1 MDSVD
6 AAVSGSWTRARVAAS
21 DAATAVLLVLLA
33 AAWSGGNLLLAI
45 GGPGVHRDLLVAA
58 SAPAEPVGPEAALS
72 QSQLAAAVA
81 QAKSDWAA
89 VRPSADLSAVSV
101 SIADLPGLEL
111 GAQSGNS
118 VTVDLD
124 AAGWGWQAMDLPTV
138 VRHEIGHVLGLEHG
152 TGLMSASLTPG
163 ETRGVGAEYAEPE
176 PETTQ
181 STEPAADPA
190 EGTTTGS
197 DGSAGTSDSAA
208 GEPDPQ
214 TTASTDPSSISGSDE
229 PTVEPMTM
237 PEPVDGTSDSGLD
250 TKGLDVPK
258 LSTESLQLSDEPM
271 MMTMAF
277 GITSASASAD
287 GTTGADVITVVDN
300 GDGTYTVQVGGSD
313 VATVSADG
321 TVTVD
326 GMDGDDVLVGPNLDS
341 VWTITGINSG
351 TLELPGGAK
360 VEFSNVESL
369 TGAATAKDEFRFETK
384 AGLTGAVDDG
394 GGELTVSVAGFIRV
408 KGDYGFVRDAAY
420 TAHLSGGG
428 TVSANLLKLGGT
440 SGEGFVGVEVLGSS
454 IGISGALSTFTL
466 AVVTAVEQAW
476 HAASGTITT
485 PTAQLGLGDLDL
497 GLDSLT
503 VSANTKSADGS
514 YLNLSLNP
522 ISSAASTTVLTM
534 STALVSATA
543 PARLDLGGFL
553 YVSGDVTLTLG
564 GPTKVDV
571 NTGLDGVSAIPQAIQ
586 DIAVAADKLAAG
598 GELRRSEDFT
608 KLWNVEVSSLQ
619 FGFTNGTAFVGA
631 GYPGDTDGVITK
643 AEVEAAGGIGLF
655 ASGVNLA
662 FVLLTPLGASG
673 LSTRFLGMKG
683 KIGSFDLVG
692 LGDFF
697 SLSLSGIEIQ
707 ANHGQ
712 HIVSGEGQA
721 AVVDWVSSFPDPDL
735 TDDPED
741 ATEAD
746 PTPAGYQIFVT
757 GLDPPG
763 LYLDSTGSTIGFS
776 ADRAVLSIG
785 SVVHIAGR
793 FALEQGAIQKV
804 DVEIEDFDQTLVDEI
819 RGQISNNTASED
831 PEAGTLATNADGSMI
846 WNLPVSTMLLGISDG
861 SVFVGYN
868 PGGFPDASSLDL
880 PLTADDLAEGA
891 IGLLGSGITMGL
903 VLATPLTGTGSFA
916 AASKFQSFL
925 AVRADI
931 ASFTIPG
938 LPTDIID
945 FYLEGIRLEVNRAST
960 VTGDTDAKANVDWA
974 ASFPDEENPGL
985 PVATG
990 GEDVVI
996 DFEDPVIAVRADL
1009 AVLSISNFIHVSGG
1023 FSLEFGGDE
1032 EVVVKTGGLTSSQ
1045 GTALGTAVNG
1055 MGGDLAA
1062 ESDGSEITGLSVNTI
1077 LIGISNANFFVG
1089 YEPTHEDGTKFQLDE
1104 NGTLVLSEDAVGLV
1118 ATGINV
1124 GLVLATVDAGAVT
1137 GYRFSQFYALRAEV
1151 GLLEPVGI
1159 PEDIFKLSFED
1170 IVLEV
1175 NGGGVITKNG
1185 VALTQAAPSAPATST
1200 AWIDWEASFPDP
1212 NDDETDPPAGLAV
1225 PTGTTTDPI
1234 YIDFADPVIGISAG
1248 RVTLAISNFVFIQGG
1263 FAFRKGERH
1272 LLDVRTSGLN
1282 AGAATALGNAIP
1294 GSPVETDPG
1303 DTLGHNAGTSTIW
1316 NLPVITT
1323 TFGISNAAIFIGY
1336 NPDPTRDDPAN
1347 ASYDPAK
1354 RFSVDED
1361 GNLVLSPDAIGF
1373 AASGIQV
1380 GMVFATAEDGVITGY
1395 GFSTFIG
1402 VSAYI
1407 GSVDIL
1413 GLPSELGLELKGI
1426 KLSVNT
1432 GGAIRTGTAPGTPI
1446 VGSKAVVDWLSSFP
1460 DPDGADNPLT
1470 DDGDDSTTDDVE
1482 GGPLKGGLAVP
1493 TGEGNDPVY
1502 IDFRGQLI
1510 GLSASLVTLS
1520 ISDFVYIR
1528 GGFSFE
1534 KGGNTYLDVRTS
1546 GLTSGTGLGTALNG
1560 LANPDGFDEDP
1571 EGNQTRATKNGS
1583 TIWDVPVLT
1592 TTIGISNA
1600 SMFVGYNPNQPG
1612 TEGTS
1617 FNAGNDGILDEAD
1630 LSPDAI
1636 GLLANGINVGIVIAK
1651 VSPDAPTVLKTGGTY
1666 ALPTFMAVAA
1676 EIALL
1681 APVGLPKELVFR
1693 FEDIGLSLNKGG
1705 KVGTTTTSNSWVDW
1719 ASSFPEELNPDGSV
1733 AKPAGLL
1740 VPTGTGNTPVLI
1752 DFEDPIIGVSAGR
1765 VVISIYNFVHISGG
1779 FAFEKG
1785 GQETVTINTGLVL
1798 LGPDAPTC
1806 GVLATAATTAGVAGE
1821 DIELSSDCSTLTG
1834 AKVETIKVGVY
1845 NASVFIGYNPHPECP
1860 EGEDSCPVFDTAG
1873 DEDGNDDVLEVSEL
1887 GPGAIG
1893 FLGSGINLGFVFA
1906 TLVRGAFT
1914 QAPGMGKVPSF
1925 YSIKAH
1931 VADMG
1936 LVGVQGIILNA
1947 KGATVEVNSASKW
1960 TGGEGANSPPSIDWT
1975 SLSEEGLEIPT
1986 GGDNPSVHLDYEGF
2000 IIGGGVNQFTLQISE
2015 FVYLAGRFYFEYGTV
2030 RTMPLTNGLIDA
2042 SLLTDLLGAV
2052 SPEVTAAIGAT
2063 EKELQFLTI
2072 GAQDVHAFVGLGGPY
2087 WVDADGDGEIDRYT
2101 SGPKTGQIVDEEVN
2115 AEAVG
2120 LVLDD
2125 VDFAMA
2131 MMTPTNRLDPIRYIS
2146 LKASAAKVALVGIDG
2161 LVADA
2166 RNLIVELNISTPTL
2180 YGLPVLP
2187 VVDFASWDDDDST
2200 AGVQPFAVKVGAP
2213 AEFGGDPV
2221 VVPFTFGTALIRAS
2235 GQFNLNVFGVLALSG
2250 SLAFRLGET
2259 VDATLADSG
2268 HTVVNNVVTMTIGGS
2283 NLLGFV
2289 GYVPDSGSAWE
2300 LNSDGT
2306 VHWVDEHGADCTPS
2320 MSVDCEIVKNPDAV
2334 GLLIN
2339 DLDFGIFVGVKT
2351 PSTADVS
2358 AGVFVATSIVI
2369 DDFGLIGVP
2378 GITALGTL
2386 AIMLNLGLALGQTSA
2401 VGGIDFKRTY
2411 TYDPDRE
2418 PEESE
2423 GADGSTSLCTPENP
2437 STAEDPNCDD
2447 LPGLKLDTGDPDN
2460 PILIDFDTTF
2470 VSVSLAGVL
2479 NIVDFVQALGVF
2491 YLEVDGQGLKM
2502 LADAQLLIGPDKIS
2516 NPTAANVSGNHGT
2529 GVSPILEIGALGVL
2543 IINGDGIAAD
2553 LDVDFSLNV
2562 PGISVAASARILF
2575 NSTGDPQVVEIPDRL
2590 YQFISDQAAV
2600 STLAQELLDR
2610 LPACDEQ
2617 PEGATTTVHC
2627 YEIGDTAPDLGN
2639 STTVYNLLH
2648 NPSGPITTSGSPG
2661 AYVVVLLDGS
2671 FDFLGFAEASGLAGV
2686 RISGDVFQLVFDL
2699 HFSIG
2704 FEGAGLD
2711 FDSSGFVE
2719 INPQGLLLDI
2729 AVSINA
2735 DVTSLF
2741 HFDVSGHLK
2750 IKTYGPDKH
2759 FILDLSGRLD
2769 VLGIF
2774 SVNGSLNVTVAN
2786 NAWSVSVSASGH
2798 FGPVTISGSGTIRSD
2813 GTFDL
2818 SFTAGLQI
2826 GPDVVHIGGT
2836 VSLHIF
2842 MQNTR
2847 ASNGAVCNADDTT
2860 ITDCGI
2866 ANHGALRF
2874 GFELTGSAEAC
2885 AFGVCLGISVSVILD
2900 GVISG
2905 DPNSPSYLDVK
2916 VRGCV
2921 DLLLGDV
2928 CATIKVATIRLPGSI
2943 LPENDPKL
2951 AELQGV
2957 TLVLNV
2963 GDRGDE
2969 RLVSPTET
2977 VEDYQVVVL
2986 SVQDNGTYT
2995 VQVNAFG
3002 RSQVFKGVSAITGDF
3017 GDSDDVFTLVNGA
3030 VPVTISGGDGSDTLI
3045 SNGSGVATFNGNAG
3059 ADMLVGGSAADVL
3072 NGGAGN
3078 DYLEGRG
3085 GIDQLNGGEND
3096 DVFVAL
3102 IADAFSE
3109 SPQAGGGVDTYEII
3123 GTTGA
3128 DVFGIVVNGDALTVS
3143 YSGPAGDG
3151 QDAQPGRLREGRAAG
3166 QPGRRRGHRERQPRR
3181 CGSAGAD
3188 PGPDRA
3194 HHGQRGR
3201 HHRAQP
3207 DGRQRRRRRHR
3218 QARPPRCTRS
3228 RGLPAGDV
3236 IEYPT
3241 AGGGDRATDHRL
3253 LAGRVERGAPG
3264 GLRRRG
3270 HRSLHAQRARRR
3282 RRPQPAW
3289 PEREHRG

>member
-1 MDSVD
+1 MSVVI
-6 AAVSGSWTRARVAAS
+6 ACAVSGFPTPTRDAVR
-21 DAATAVLLVLLA
+21 DAAAALLLMLLA
-33 AAWSGGNLLLAI
+33 FAWSGGNLVLAFSSS
-45 GGPGVHRDLLVAA
+45 PGTHQDLLVAS
-58 SAPAEPVGPEAALS
+58 SAPAGPVGPEASLTQAE
-72 QSQLAAAVA
+72 LAGAFS
-81 QAKSDWAA
+81 QAKADWLA

-101 SIADLPGLEL
+101 DIADLPGLDL
-111 GAQSGNS
+111 GAQSGNA
-118 VTVDLD
+118 VTIDVD

-152 TGLMSASLTPG
+152 TGLMSASLAPG
-163 ETRGVGAEYAEPE
+163 ETRGVGAEYAEPSQTTDSS
-176 PETTQ
+176 ETTET
-181 STEPAADPA
+181 TEPPVDPTDTTDQAGLSSTSGGAGSPDGESATKQSPAPGTTDPA
-190 EGTTTGS
+190 ES
-197 DGSAGTSDSAA
+197 D
-208 GEPDPQ
+208 
-214 TTASTDPSSISGSDE
+214 
-229 PTVEPMTM
+229 VEPMTM
-237 PEPVDGTSDSGLD
+237 PEPVGGTDSSGLT
-250 TKGLDVPK
+250 TKGLDTSEF
-258 LSTESLQLSDEPM
+258 STESLELSAAPQ

-277 GITSASASAD
+277 GIMSAG

-300 GDGTYTVQVGGSD
+300 GDGTYSLQVGG
-313 VATVSADG
+313 VPFATLSGDSTA
-321 TVTVD
+321 TVD
-326 GMDGDDVLVGPNLDS
+326 GLDGDDVLVGPDVAS
-341 VWTITGINSG
+341 VWRITGINSG
-351 TLELPGGAK
+351 TLELPNGAK

-369 TGAATAKDEFRFETK
+369 TGAATADDEFRFDPK

-394 GGELTVSVAGFIRV
+394 AGQLTMSVAGFVRV
-408 KGDYGFVRDAAY
+408 KGDYGFERDAAY
-420 TAHLSGGG
+420 QAH
-428 TVSANLLKLGGT
+428 VSNGSLVTGNLLKLGGT
-440 SGEGFVGVEVLGSS
+440 SGDGFVGVEVLGSS
-454 IGISGALSTFTL
+454 IGISGVLTNFTL
-466 AVVTAVEQAW
+466 AVVTAAEQAW
-476 HAASGTITT
+476 HAASGTMAT
-485 PTAQLGLGDLDL
+485 PTAQLGLGDLGL

-503 VSANTKSADGS
+503 VSVNTTSADGT
-514 YLNLSLNP
+514 YLNLSANQ
-522 ISSAASTTVLTM
+522 ISSASSTLVLNMASALT
-534 STALVSATA
+534 SATA

-553 YVSGDVTLTLG
+553 FVSGDVTLTLG
-564 GPTKVDV
+564 GPDKVDV
-571 NTGLDGVSAIPQAIQ
+571 DTGLEGVSSIPQAIQ
-586 DIAVAADKLAAG
+586 DIQVAADKLAAG

-608 KLWNVEVSSLQ
+608 KLWNVGVSSLQ
-619 FGFTNGTAFVGA
+619 FGFTNGTAFVG
-631 GYPGDTDGVITK
+631 GGFPGDTDGVITK
-643 AEVEAAGGIGLF
+643 AEVEAAGAFGLF
-655 ASGVNLA
+655 ATGVNLA
-662 FVLLTPLGASG
+662 FVLLTPLGATP
-673 LSTRFLGMKG
+673 LATRFLGMKG

-712 HIVSGEGQA
+712 QIVSGEGQA

-741 ATEAD
+741 ATVPD
-746 PTPAGYQIFVT
+746 PTPQGYRIFIG
-757 GLDPPG
+757 GLDPPA

-804 DVEIEDFDQTLVDEI
+804 DVEIEDLDQTLVDEI
-819 RGQISNNTASED
+819 RGQISSNTASED
-831 PEAGTLATNADGSMI
+831 PEAGTLATNEDGSMI

-880 PLTADDLAEGA
+880 PLAADDLAEGA

-974 ASFPDEENPGL
+974 ASFPDDENPGL

-1062 ESDGSEITGLSVNTI
+1062 EADGSEITGLSVNTI

-1104 NGTLVLSEDAVGLV
+1104 SGTLVLSEDAVGLV

-1159 PEDIFKLSFED
+1159 PEDIFKLSFEQ

-1185 VALTQAAPSAPATST
+1185 VPLTQAAPSAPATST

-1225 PTGTTTDPI
+1225 PTGTTTEPV
-1234 YIDFADPVIGISAG
+1234 YIDFADPVTGISAG

-1272 LLDVRTSGLN
+1272 LLNVRTSGLN

-1336 NPDPTRDDPAN
+1336 NPDPTRDDPTN

-1380 GMVFATAEDGVITGY
+1380 GMVFATAEEGVIAGY

-1413 GLPSELGLELKGI
+1413 GLPDELGIELKGI

-1546 GLTSGTGLGTALNG
+1546 GLTSGSGLATSLNG
-1560 LANPDGFDEDP
+1560 VGNPGGFDEDP
-1571 EGNQTRATKNGS
+1571 EGNQTRATQNAS
-1583 TIWDVPVLT
+1583 TIWDVPMLT
-1592 TTIGISNA
+1592 TMIGISNA
-1600 SMFVGYNPNQPG
+1600 SIFVGYNPNQPG

-1617 FNAGNDGILDEAD
+1617 FNTGDDGLLDEDD
-1630 LSPDAI
+1630 LSEGAI

-1651 VSPDAPTVLKTGGTY
+1651 VSPDAPAALRAGGTS

-1676 EIALL
+1676 EVALL
-1681 APVGLPKELVFR
+1681 TPVGLPEELVFR
-1693 FEDIGLSLNKGG
+1693 FEDIGLSVNKGG
-1705 KVGTTTTSNSWVDW
+1705 KVGTVATSNSWVDW
-1719 ASSFPEELNPDGSV
+1719 ASSFPEELNEDDSV

-1740 VPTGTGNTPVLI
+1740 VPTGTGNIPVLI
-1752 DFEDPIIGVSAGR
+1752 DFEDPIIGISAGR

-1798 LGPDAPTC
+1798 LGPDAAAC
-1806 GVLATAATTAGVAGE
+1806 GVLATAATTAGLAGE
-1821 DIELSSDCSTLTG
+1821 DVELSEDCSTLTG
-1834 AKVETIKVGVY
+1834 ATVETIKVGVY
-1845 NASVFIGYNPHPECP
+1845 RASVFVGYNPNPECP
-1860 EGEDSCPVFDTAG
+1860 EGETTCPVFDTG
-1873 DEDGNDDVLEVSEL
+1873 ENGVLDPAEL
-1887 GPGAIG
+1887 SPAAIG
-1893 FLGSGINLGFVFA
+1893 FLGSDINLGFVFA

-1914 QAPGMGKVPSF
+1914 SALGEGKAPKF
-1925 YSIKAH
+1925 YAIKAH

-1936 LVGVQGIILNA
+1936 LVGVPGIILNA
-1947 KGATVEVNSASKW
+1947 KGATVEVNAASKW

-1986 GGDNPSVHLDYEGF
+1986 GGDNPPVHLDFEGF

-2030 RTMPLTNGLIDA
+2030 RTMPLTNGIIDA

-2101 SGPKTGQIVDEEVN
+2101 SGPKTGQIIDEEVN

-2306 VHWVDEHGADCTPS
+2306 VHWVDEDGADCTPS

-2351 PSTADVS
+2351 PSTTDVS

-2401 VGGIDFKRTY
+2401 VGGIDFTRTY

-2423 GADGSTSLCTPENP
+2423 GADGSTSLCTTENP

-2516 NPTAANVSGNHGT
+2516 DPTAANVSGNHGT

-2575 NSTGDPQVVEIPDRL
+2575 NSTGDPQVVEIPERL
-2590 YQFISDQAAV
+2590 YQFISDQATPG
-2600 STLAQELLDR
+2600 SLAQELLDR
-2610 LPACDEQ
+2610 IPACDEQ
-2617 PEGATTTVHC
+2617 PEGATSTIHC

-2671 FDFLGFAEASGLAGV
+2671 FDFLGFAEAKGLAGV

-2986 SVQDNGTYT
+2986 SVEDNGTYT

-3017 GDSDDVFTLVNGA
+3017 GDGNDVFTLVNGA

-3085 GIDQLNGGEND
+3085 GIDQLNGGGERRRLRGPHRRR
-3096 DVFVAL
+3096 VQRVAAGRRWRRHL
-3102 IADAFSE
+3102 RDHRHHRRRRLRGLGERRRADRE
-3109 SPQAGGGVDTYEII
+3109 LLRVGRRRQDPQPV
-3123 GTTGA
+3123 
-3128 DVFGIVVNGDALTVS
+3128 
-3143 YSGPAGDG
+3143 
-3151 QDAQPGRLREGRAAG
+3151 RLREGRAPG
-3166 QPGRRRGHRERQPRR
+3166 QPGRRRGHGERQPRR
-3181 CGSAGAD
+3181 GRPAGAD
-3188 PGPDRA
+3188 PRA
-3194 HHGQRGR
+3194 HRAHLRQRGR
-3201 HHRAQP
+3201 HDRAQP
-3207 DGRQRRRRRHR
+3207 HERRRHR
-3218 QARPPRCTRS
+3218 WRHRRH
-3228 RGLPAGDV
+3228 GPAGV
-3236 IEYPT
+3236 
-3241 AGGGDRATDHRL
+3241 
-3253 LAGRVERGAPG
+3253 LAGEAACRGHHRVPDVCWGDGAADDGLVAGRLQPPAPG
-3264 GLRRRG
+3264 GLRRHG
-3270 HRSLHAQRARRR
+3270 
-3282 RRPQPAW
+3282 RRPLH
-3289 PEREHRG
+3289 PERSGG